1 MFKDKISAVVGF
13 VKEKTT
19 PASLASSVTFGL
31 AAAASPAFALVDA
44 GTALKPFSLSSDML
58 DPIVSALA
66 ANFGVALSAAFGLLA
81 VTLVGKAAFGV
92 VKGVISRAF

>member
-19 PASLASSVTFGL
+19 PASVTSAVVVGL
-31 AAAASPAFALVDA
+31 AAAAAPAFAVGET
-44 GTALKPFSLSSDML
+44 GTTLQPFSLTADMVN
-58 DPIVSALA
+58 PIVSALA
-66 ANFGVALSAAFGLLA
+66 ANFGVALTAAFGLLA